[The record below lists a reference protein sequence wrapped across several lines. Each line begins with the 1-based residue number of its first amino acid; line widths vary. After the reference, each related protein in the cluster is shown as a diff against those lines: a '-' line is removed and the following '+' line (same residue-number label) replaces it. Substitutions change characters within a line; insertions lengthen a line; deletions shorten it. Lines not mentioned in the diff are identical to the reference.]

1 MRTGAPPF
9 ARCPHMVRAA
19 RRPGLVHSS
28 AWKVCSRTLD
38 GAEACRYT
46 HGVVHG
52 LRISASLREMRRARF
67 LHQFLVPL
75 ALLFGV
81 TF

>member
-1 MRTGAPPF
+1 MRT
-9 ARCPHMVRAA
+9 AA
-19 RRPGLVHSS
+19 RVYCPS

-52 LRISASLREMRRARF
+52 LRISASLREMRRARCKNR
-67 LHQFLVPL
+67 
-75 ALLFGV
+75 AFGR
-81 TF
+81 